1 MTGSDVT
8 QFRLQRKE
16 LEKEEKRKK
25 GWREKNSNLFLSLL
39 IVFLEAFWHNHVTKE
54 RKRV

>member
-8 QFRLQRKE
+8 QFRLQDEKKKEGRK
-16 LEKEEKRKK
+16 KRK
-25 GWREKNSNLFLSLL
+25 RMEKKRNLFLSLL
-39 IVFLEAFWHNHVTKE
+39 IVFLQAIWHNHVTKE